1 MERID
6 REIKRRTD
14 DALLRLVT
22 AVLFEMRDEWMAFP
36 RRYLPEGSMDEQGPP
51 SFRAGPRGRVM
62 YRRGTL
68 DPWVHEQEQ
77 ADSRS
82 NTALNPVSAIPE
94 QRVSRTVNT

>member
-1 MERID
+1 MERIN

-14 DALLRLVT
+14 DVLLRLVT

-62 YRRGTL
+62 YRRGTSIRGSTNKNR
-68 DPWVHEQEQ
+68 PTP
-77 ADSRS
+77 AP
-82 NTALNPVSAIPE
+82 TPP
-94 QRVSRTVNT
+94 